1 MYWTA
6 FRLTGR
12 KDEAEDLVQ
21 DVYLRLWTLRERLP
35 QTESDEAYCLRA
47 VRNAFYDRQRAAHL
61 STTDD
66 ESLAECLADD
76 ADVAQQM
83 EQRELSEV
91 ARRLM
96 DELPEQQREVMR
108 MKDLNDMT
116 IDEMTAQTGLTA
128 GNIRVIL
135 SRARRTVRQKMEN
148 LLHIPLTKKQ
158 DS

>member
-1 MYWTA
+1 
-6 FRLTGR
+6 
-12 KDEAEDLVQ
+12 
-21 DVYLRLWTLRERLP
+21 
-35 QTESDEAYCLRA
+35 
-47 VRNAFYDRQRAAHL
+47 
-61 STTDD
+61 
-66 ESLAECLADD
+66 
-76 ADVAQQM
+76 
-83 EQRELSEV
+83 
-91 ARRLM
+91 
-96 DELPEQQREVMR
+96 